1 MTFENSAPETEVA
14 FKEFGQK
21 RTWLQSAWLR
31 GPPDENG
38 WFQLKNQ
45 KSKRC
50 LAAESETKF
59 TIQGTK
65 IHDKSVYY
73 TCLCNNITQADK
85 MLINQFPQIL
95 SRSTMQ
101 RGCCIP

>member
-65 IHDKSVYY
+65 IHDNTDYGV
-73 TCLCNNITQADK
+73 
-85 MLINQFPQIL
+85 
-95 SRSTMQ
+95 STL
-101 RGCCIP
+101 PS